1 MVRLLLGFF
10 GIMHLAFGIAGLL
23 FPQWFFAAVPPWPPL
38 HVGQI
43 QIAGV
48 FDLSLAALF
57 LGALRDPERYLPVVA
72 PAGAV
77 AEIGHAAVRIGHV
90 AAGDNPRDDLL
101 APAFMLAFGMYLLVL
116 AIRHFR
122 SAGSS

>member
-1 MVRLLLGFF
+1 MLGSLFVFF
-10 GIMHLAFGIAGLL
+10 GIAHLLFGIAGVV
-23 FPQWFFAAVPPWPPL
+23 FPTWFYGAVPPWPPL

-57 LGALRDPERYLPVVA
+57 LGAAGDPARYLPVAA

-77 AEIGHAAVRIGHV
+77 AELGHAIVRIGHIV
-90 AAGDNPRDDLL
+90 VGDNPPADLL
-101 APAFMLAFGMYLLVL
+101 APSCMLAFGVYLLVQTL
-116 AIRHFR
+116 KRPRAQPE
-122 SAGSS
+122 